1 MRNLTLR
8 VICGAVLSVIA
19 VSAFGDAPADAQ
31 PAKWA
36 SRELRFTYMGFTTH
50 YSCEGLRD
58 QVRSI
63 LLQLGARKDLVVR
76 ESGCT
81 ADVGRPE
88 PFPAV
93 TAKFSVLEPV
103 KPAGQESGKA
113 AEESVPAHWRPVRVM
128 LGDPGLDHA
137 GQCELLEQAQHQI
150 LPLFTTRNVDF
161 QQSCVPHQL
170 TPAGSRLQAEVLVAD
185 QKPAASSAA
194 VPAHG
199 G

>member
-1 MRNLTLR
+1 MFNLTLR
-8 VICGAVLSVIA
+8 GIAGAVLSVMA
-19 VSAFGDAPADAQ
+19 ASACGAAPSDTQ

-36 SRELRFTYMGFTTH
+36 SRELRFTYVGFTTH
-50 YSCEGLRD
+50 YSCEGLRG

-63 LLQLGARKDLVVR
+63 LLQLGARKDLIVR

-81 ADVGRPE
+81 SEAGQPE
-88 PFPAV
+88 TFPAV
-93 TAKFSVLEPV
+93 IAKFSVLEPV
-103 KPAGQESGKA
+103 KPGAQQSGKA
-113 AEESVPAHWRPVRVM
+113 AEESVPAHWGPVRVM

-161 QQSCVPHQL
+161 QQSCVPHHL
-170 TPAGSRLQAEVLVAD
+170 TPAGSRLQVEVLVAD
-185 QKPAASSAA
+185 EKRAAPS
-194 VPAHG
+194 VPARG